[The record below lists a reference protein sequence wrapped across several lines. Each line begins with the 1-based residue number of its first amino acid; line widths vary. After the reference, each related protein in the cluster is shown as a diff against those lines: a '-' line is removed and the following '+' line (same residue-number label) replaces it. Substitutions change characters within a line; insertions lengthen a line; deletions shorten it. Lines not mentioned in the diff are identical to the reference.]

1 MTHSVRL
8 ISFCLCVP
16 SSAIY
21 IDNLSTTGRPIYH
34 LQLNCESTSH
44 AHLIKDMCPFRSMAI
59 ATYMYMTLNCN
70 YVKR

>member
-16 SSAIY
+16 SSIY
-21 IDNLSTTGRPIYH
+21 IDNLSTTSRPGPIYH
-34 LQLNCESTSH
+34 LQLNYESTSH

-59 ATYMYMTLNCN
+59 ATYVYMTLNCN
-70 YVKR
+70 CVK